1 MTLRPVRAIAV
12 LLLPL
17 LFAGCARR
25 PAGEAQVSIF
35 FTRSEG
41 TAFVLAEAT
50 RTVPE
55 GDPRAVLTAAL
66 TELLRGPTAEEQ
78 AAGLSTAIPAGT
90 TLRGVRLEGGVA
102 HVDFSREVES
112 GGGSASMLGRMWQIV
127 YTATQFPQASR
138 VQILIDGSRREAMG
152 GEGVIIA
159 APLARPQ
166 TPPRF

>member
-1 MTLRPVRAIAV
+1 MTPRPVHGIV
-12 LLLPL
+12 LLLLAL
-17 LFAGCARR
+17 LLAGCTRR
-25 PAGEAQVSIF
+25 QGEVPVSIF

-41 TAFVLAEAT
+41 TAIVLVEVP
-50 RTVPE
+50 RTVPG

-66 TELLRGPTAEEQ
+66 TELLRGPSAEEQ

-102 HVDFSREVES
+102 HVDFSREVEA
-112 GGGSASMLGRMWQIV
+112 GGGSASMLGRMWQVV
-127 YTATQFPQASR
+127 YTATQLPQASR
-138 VQILIDGSRREAMG
+138 AQILIDGRRREAMG

-159 APLARPQ
+159 TPLARPR